1 MEEKSPQRGNG
12 DNVRAKYTMAVTV
25 TLTGVEPHRIR
36 RYECAGI
43 IRPKRTES
51 GQRLFTDDEVLL
63 IKEVFRLNK
72 KGINIEGIKAVM
84 AVKKGKEI

>member
-1 MEEKSPQRGNG
+1 MEEKSPDRSGRG
-12 DNVRAKYTMAVTV
+12 NVRAKYTMAVMV
-25 TLTGVEPHRIR
+25 TLTGVEAHRIR

-43 IRPKRTES
+43 ICPERTES
-51 GQRLFTDDEVLL
+51 GQRLFSDEEVLL

-84 AVKKGKEI
+84 EIKRGKEI

>member
-1 MEEKSPQRGNG
+1 MEEKAPDRSRRG
-12 DNVRAKYTMAVTV
+12 DVCARYTMAVTV
-25 TLTGVEPHRIR
+25 TLTGVEAHRIR
-36 RYECAGI
+36 RYEYAGI

-51 GQRLFTDDEVLL
+51 GQRLFTEEEVLL